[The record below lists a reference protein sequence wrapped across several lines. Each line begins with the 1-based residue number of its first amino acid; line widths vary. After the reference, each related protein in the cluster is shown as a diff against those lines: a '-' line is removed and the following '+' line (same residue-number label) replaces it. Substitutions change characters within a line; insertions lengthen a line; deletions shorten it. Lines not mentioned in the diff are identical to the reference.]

1 MARDGEYSFSSNQP
15 NRPQPSFRYEAKNYL
30 NIRSNK
36 PKPWWLIAGIFFLIV
51 IPFSI
56 FFTTDDIFD
65 IGRMCFISSLIGI
78 GLIILSSQKYSAWG
92 KLIKSA
98 RELLEEKSKIPFPP
112 LPIWPQVAAFISLI
126 AGFILG
132 DLGGFYALIGFALCL
147 FFSLITGFHEHQRNK
162 AYDRLIYDLI
172 RK

>member
-15 NRPQPSFRYEAKNYL
+15 NRPKPSFRYEAKNYL
-30 NIRSNK
+30 NIRSKK
-36 PKPWWLIAGIFFLIV
+36 PKPWWWIAGIIFLIV
-51 IPFSI
+51 IPLSI
-56 FFTTDDIFD
+56 LFTTDDIFN
-65 IGRMCFISSLIGI
+65 IGGMCFISSLIGI

-132 DLGGFYALIGFALCL
+132 DLGGFYALIGFSLCL
-147 FFSLITGFHEHQRNK
+147 IFSLITGFHEYQRNK